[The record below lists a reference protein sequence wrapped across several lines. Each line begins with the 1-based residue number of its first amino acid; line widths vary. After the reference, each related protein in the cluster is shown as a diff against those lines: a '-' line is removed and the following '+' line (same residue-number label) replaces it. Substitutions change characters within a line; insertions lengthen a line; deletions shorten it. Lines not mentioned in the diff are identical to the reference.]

1 MMGKGMQGEHG
12 SPGTVLCRRQQP
24 HCWGVLGSGRTGLA
38 LLWIPNGWGES
49 CNVIYIFF
57 SFVWFSSWYIFQH
70 LDCNTTSSSRMVALS
85 EPPAPGS
92 CPRGNHCPPRAGCT
106 PGCCLEQGVPWLS
119 CFVPGARTR
128 GRRASAWGKV
138 GSWGQSPWGK
148 VDRWL
153 CPEHTGSLPPLLPG
167 PWALGAQ
174 QRGGRRSCQG
184 SRTCFCSSTR
194 PHSRHR
200 SSAWETRRAQQS
212 QWCQVPFPAGITSA
226 CGGIKFSKH
235 FLVLRATSL
244 RDHAKEHLPL
254 GDASWLICIAVLL
267 WQDGTS
273 CPGTAVAAHED
284 VFAT

>member
-24 HCWGVLGSGRTGLA
+24 HCWGVLDPKWLGGILQCH
-38 LLWIPNGWGES
+38 LH
-49 CNVIYIFF
+49 FF

-92 CPRGNHCPPRAGCT
+92 CPRGNRCPPRAGCT

-119 CFVPGARTR
+119 CFVPGARTQ

-138 GSWGQSPWGK
+138 GSWGQSPSGK

-167 PWALGAQ
+167 PWASDAQ

-184 SRTCFCSSTR
+184 SRT
-194 PHSRHR
+194 
-200 SSAWETRRAQQS
+200 
-212 QWCQVPFPAGITSA
+212 
-226 CGGIKFSKH
+226 
-235 FLVLRATSL
+235 
-244 RDHAKEHLPL
+244 
-254 GDASWLICIAVLL
+254 
-267 WQDGTS
+267 
-273 CPGTAVAAHED
+273 
-284 VFAT
+284 